1 MKYDTLY
8 WCDWQLRGKVEHR
21 LSYLQSQT
29 HMLIVALAFYDERSK
44 YNSKNVSSMQIYILL
59 CCLLLL

>member
-29 HMLIVALAFYDERSK
+29 HMLIVALAFYDER
-44 YNSKNVSSMQIYILL
+44 
-59 CCLLLL
+59 